1 MYYQDT
7 HIPSQVFAPLMQCK
21 KILKLNGN
29 PAISYHIHHSYM
41 KDTVFSDD
49 NKLLVVMNGALNL
62 RYGRSEYV
70 VSKNQMAFVRN
81 NTLIEY
87 QTIGLQDNSQ
97 VEFILLTLTYELIKE
112 FSRLAQLTL
121 TAHADETEIIIEK
134 LDNNL
139 RKYMDSLST
148 YFDVTEVSN
157 NLLKIKL
164 LELLFT
170 IAGSSE
176 RVLYSLLYLRKNFRP
191 NITTVVEENLLN
203 PVSINQLAVLAG
215 RSLSSFR
222 RDFLSIY
229 NMPPSQWIR
238 ERRLKK
244 AGEFLLTTNM
254 TITDICY
261 TLGFENITHFS
272 RLFKSQFGHSPSA
285 YRLQLISA

>member
-1 MYYQDT
+1 
-7 HIPSQVFAPLMQCK
+7 
-21 KILKLNGN
+21 
-29 PAISYHIHHSYM
+29 
-41 KDTVFSDD
+41 
-49 NKLLVVMNGALNL
+49 MNGALSI

-70 VSKNQMAFVRN
+70 VSQNQMAFVRS

-87 QTIGLQDNSQ
+87 QTIGVQDNKP
-97 VEFILLTLTYELIKE
+97 VEFIFLTLTYELIKE

-121 TAHADETEIIIEK
+121 QESADETEIIIEK
-134 LDNNL
+134 LDNSL
-139 RKYMDSLST
+139 QKYMDSLSG
-148 YFDVTEVSN
+148 YFDDCMEVSDS
-157 NLLKIKL
+157 LIKIKL

-170 IAGSSE
+170 IAGSRK
-176 RVLYSLLYLRKNFRP
+176 RVLYSLLCLRKNFRP
-191 NITTVVEENLLN
+191 NITTVVEQNLLN
-203 PVSINQLAVLAG
+203 PLSVNELAVLAA

-222 RDFLSIY
+222 RDFLAIY

-272 RLFKSQFGHSPSA
+272 RLFKSQFGLSPSA
-285 YRLQLISA
+285 YRLHLISA